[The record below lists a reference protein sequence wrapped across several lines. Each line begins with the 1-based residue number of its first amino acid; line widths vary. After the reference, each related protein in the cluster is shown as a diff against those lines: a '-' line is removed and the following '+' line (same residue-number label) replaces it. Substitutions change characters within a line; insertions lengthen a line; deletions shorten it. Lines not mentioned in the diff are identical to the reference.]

1 MSTVAADREQHVDA
15 RSRATHGAVP
25 IREQHVDALTGVRA
39 LAAGWV
45 VAYHL
50 WLNVGHP
57 ALVVPVIHVDLVPL
71 VTMGWLG
78 VDVFFILSG
87 FVLTWQALYERA
99 SSIGSRGGGDIPIAP
114 SPHRSGS
121 DVPIAPSFPRKRESS
136 VVRADFWHDAGT
148 FLRRR
153 ILRVYPAYLASLTVL
168 LPLAWLGIYRTP
180 PALADIALHLVMFH
194 NLVTRYVDSIN
205 GVFWSMPFEWQFYLI
220 FPLLILS
227 VLRGRTR
234 WLVGGAVIV
243 AVAMKLWS
251 ALQGP
256 GGEIAQLPWRI
267 DEFVAG
273 MVGAAIAVRGDL
285 ATRLH
290 ARLTW
295 VAVLSLVAGAW
306 IIGARDP
313 AWWQPGAL
321 PFVRAAWI
329 DVTVAALLIGLSGS
343 MSAVARLF
351 ASRTMVWLGT
361 ISYSI
366 YLWHV
371 PTLELTRGALH
382 RHIPAMPAA
391 MAIAATT
398 AVILAVSA
406 LSYYVVER
414 PFHAPSRTI
423 GGAWRDS
430 RVRLATVGA
439 WILAILIAAACAQ

>member
-1 MSTVAADREQHVDA
+1 MSTVGAD
-15 RSRATHGAVP
+15 
-25 IREQHVDALTGVRA
+25 REQHVDALTGVRA

-45 VAYHL
+45 VVYHL
-50 WLNVGHP
+50 WLNAGHP
-57 ALVVPVIHVDLVPL
+57 ALVVPLIHIDLVPL

-78 VDVFFILSG
+78 VDIFFVLSG
-87 FVLTWQALYERA
+87 FVLTWQALHERA
-99 SSIGSRGGGDIPIAP
+99 SSIGSSFPRKRE
-114 SPHRSGS
+114 SS
-121 DVPIAPSFPRKRESS
+121 APSFPRKRESS
-136 VVRADFWHDAGT
+136 VVCADFWHNAGT

-180 PALADIALHLVMFH
+180 PALADVALHLVMFH
-194 NLVTRYVDSIN
+194 NVVARYVDSIN

-220 FPLLILS
+220 FPLLILP

-234 WLVGGAVIV
+234 WLVAGAVI
-243 AVAMKLWS
+243 AAAAMKLGS

-256 GGEIAQLPWRI
+256 GDEIAQLPWRI

-273 MVGAAIAVRGDL
+273 MAGAAIAVRGGL

-290 ARLTW
+290 AWLTW
-295 VAVLSLVAGAW
+295 AAALSLVAGAW

-343 MSAVARLF
+343 TSAVARLF
-351 ASRTMVWLGT
+351 ACRTMVWLGT

-371 PTLELTRGALH
+371 PTLELTRGAIR
-382 RHIPAMPAA
+382 RHLPAVSVAW
-391 MAIAATT
+391 AIAATV
-398 AVILAVSA
+398 AVIVVISA
-406 LSYYVVER
+406 LSYYAVER
-414 PFHAPSRTI
+414 PFHSPSRTA
-423 GGAWRDS
+423 GGRWWRDA
-430 RVRLATVGA
+430 RVRLAVVGGWIVAIIVVAA
-439 WILAILIAAACAQ
+439 WAQ